1 VPAFAEDSDVR
12 KIILLEHVS
21 LDGYL
26 AGPKGAMDWIHVDD
40 ELWEHVHPVTDS
52 ADAVIW
58 GRVTYQMMEGYWPT
72 AADSPDASKHDIH
85 HGRWVNAAT
94 KIVFSN
100 SLAKTKWD
108 NTRVV
113 KGVGKTVTALK
124 QEPGKNILLIGSA
137 SVARAFIAQGLIDE
151 YRLTINPVIL
161 GGGTPLFPNEKV
173 RANLK
178 LVSSKS
184 LASGVLA
191 VHYEKA

>member
-1 VPAFAEDSDVR
+1 VR

-21 LDGYL
+21 LDGFL
-26 AGPKGAMDWIHVDD
+26 AGPKGEMDWIHVDD
-40 ELWEHVHPVTDS
+40 ELWQHVHPLTDE

-58 GRVTYQMMEGYWPT
+58 GRHTYQMMKSYWPK
-72 AADSPDASKHDIH
+72 AADLPGASQHDIH

-100 SLAKTKWD
+100 SLQKPDWA

-113 KGVGKTVTALK
+113 KGVTPTVTALK

-137 SVARAFIAQGLIDE
+137 SVARSFISLGLIDE
-151 YRLTINPVIL
+151 YRLTINPVLL
-161 GGGTPLFPNEKV
+161 GAGIALFPTEKS

-178 LVSSKS
+178 LVSSKA

-191 VHYEKA
+191 VHYDKL

>member
-1 VPAFAEDSDVR
+1 VR

-26 AGPKGAMDWIHVDD
+26 AGPKGEMDWIHVDD
-40 ELWEHVHPVTDS
+40 ELWDHVHPLTDD

-58 GRVTYQMMEGYWPT
+58 GRVTYHMMEHYWPT
-72 AADSPDASKHDIH
+72 AADAPGASQHDIH

-100 SLAKTKWD
+100 SLAKTKWE

-137 SVARAFIAQGLIDE
+137 SVARAFIGLGLIDE
-151 YRLTINPVIL
+151 YRLTINPVML
-161 GGGTPLFPNEKV
+161 GGGAPLFPSE
-173 RANLK
+173 RARRDLK
-178 LVSSKS
+178 LVSSKA

-191 VHYEKA
+191 VHYERA

>member
-1 VPAFAEDSDVR
+1 MR

-21 LDGYL
+21 LDGFL
-26 AGPKGAMDWIHVDD
+26 AGPKGEMNWIHVDD
-40 ELWEHVHPVTDS
+40 ELWEHVHPLTDD

-58 GRVTYQMMEGYWPT
+58 GRHTYQMMKSYWPT
-72 AADSPDASKHDIH
+72 AADKPGASQHDIH

-100 SLAKTKWD
+100 SLQKSDWA
-108 NTRVV
+108 NTRLV
-113 KGVGKTVTALK
+113 KGVTPTVAALK

-137 SVARAFIAQGLIDE
+137 SVARSFISLGLIDE
-151 YRLTINPVIL
+151 YRLTINPALL
-161 GGGTPLFPNEKV
+161 GGGIPLFPTEKS

-178 LVSSKS
+178 LVSSKA

-191 VHYEKA
+191 VHYDKA

>member
-1 VPAFAEDSDVR
+1 LDVR

-26 AGPKGAMDWIHVDD
+26 AGPKGEMDWIRVDD
-40 ELWEHVHPVTDS
+40 ELWDHIHPLTDE

-58 GRVTYQMMEGYWPT
+58 GRVTYQMVAGYWPT
-72 AADSPDASKHDIH
+72 AADAPNASRHDIH

-100 SLAKTKWD
+100 SLTGSNWN

-113 KGVGKTVTALK
+113 KGVGKTVATLK
-124 QEPGKNILLIGSA
+124 QEPGKNLLLIGSA
-137 SVARAFIAQGLIDE
+137 SIARSFIQLGLVDD
-151 YRLTINPVIL
+151 YRLTINPVVL
-161 GGGTPLFPNEKV
+161 GGGTPLFPRDARV
-173 RANLK
+173 NLRLIGTK
-178 LVSSKS
+178 P